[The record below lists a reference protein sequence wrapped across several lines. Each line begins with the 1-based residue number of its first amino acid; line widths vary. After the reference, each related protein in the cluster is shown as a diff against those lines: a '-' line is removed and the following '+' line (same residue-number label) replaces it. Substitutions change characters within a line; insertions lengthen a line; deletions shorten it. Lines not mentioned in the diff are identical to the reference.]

1 MYKFKTCKGSKFINL
16 LICEDGGFVTIQN
29 NQIRKRKTKLLKN
42 LFALMF
48 KNNHNFNNSLAN
60 NLKCKS

>member
-1 MYKFKTCKGSKFINL
+1 MYKVKTCKGSKFINL

-29 NQIRKRKTKLLKN
+29 NQIRKTTTKLLKKF
-42 LFALMF
+42 FAAMF
-48 KNNHNFNNSLAN
+48 KNNHNFSNFLVN

>member
-1 MYKFKTCKGSKFINL
+1 MYKVKTCKGSKFINL

-29 NQIRKRKTKLLKN
+29 NQIRKTTTKLLKN
-42 LFALMF
+42 FFAAMF
-48 KNNHNFNNSLAN
+48 KNNHNFSNFLVN